1 MKHLRAI
8 KMFSTKHTEEAGQ
21 NYFEHLK
28 FATGL
33 FSISFISSLHFIAH
47 GLTGGLYNAPE
58 KYSLKSV
65 VQYLS
70 SELKDL
76 ESRKNS

>member
-1 MKHLRAI
+1 MKHLKVI
-8 KMFSTKHTEEAGQ
+8 KMFSTKHTKEAGQ
-21 NYFEHLK
+21 DYFEHLK

-47 GLTGGLYNAPE
+47 GLTGGLYTAPE

-70 SELKDL
+70 DELKDL